1 MQLDSLRE
9 KSCARARTSF
19 RRDSNKAIKT
29 QEAKKKRKEKEN
41 RENKEKLRKRSKKKK
56 SMLWEHF
63 SSIQL
68 KIYMKRQ

>member
-1 MQLDSLRE
+1 MQLNSLRE

-56 SMLWEHF
+56 SML
-63 SSIQL
+63 
-68 KIYMKRQ
+68 